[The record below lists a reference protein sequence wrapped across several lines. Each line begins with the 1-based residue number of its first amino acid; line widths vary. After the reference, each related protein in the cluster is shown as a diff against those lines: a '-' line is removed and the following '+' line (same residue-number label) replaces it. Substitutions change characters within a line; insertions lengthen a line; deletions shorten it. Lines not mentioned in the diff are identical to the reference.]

1 MRTMKKGAPISAVTT
16 PTLISPCEGMSR
28 TTMSDASRRA
38 APASGAR
45 DHQPGRV
52 VADERPDQMRRDQA
66 DEADGAGHGDTGAD
80 RQGDAGDDAKAD
92 EGEVEAEARRGLLAE
107 GERAK
112 GAAVIKEE
120 QSARRP

>member
-28 TTMSDASRRA
+28 TTMSEARRRA
-38 APASGAR
+38 APARALGI
-45 DHQPGRV
+45 DQPARV
-52 VADERPDQMRRDQA
+52 VADEGPDQVRRDEA
-66 DEADGAGHGDTGAD
+66 DEADGAGDGDTGAD
-80 RQGDAGDDAKAD
+80 RRRDAGNDAKAD
-92 EGEVEAEARRGLLAE
+92 GGEVEAEARRGLLAE

-120 QSARRP
+120 QSAERP